1 MKGNLLPF
9 LLTLLGV
16 LGVMFF
22 RSLDTKQVLFSNDA
36 PLGALTAAANNLV
49 DGLFG
54 GWGDQNWVGVE
65 SLSLSPSLTIGV
77 FWLGHPVGF
86 SKFYVPICL
95 TLLGTSVWV
104 LFRELR
110 FSPVVCALGGL
121 AAALNM
127 NTFSHSCWGLASRAI
142 VLAMAFFALAALQSM
157 GRGRAWL
164 KAVVAGLAVGMGV
177 IEGYDMGAIFSLY
190 VAAFAVFV
198 TLNGAGGA
206 GPAVVGKAVARV
218 LVVAV
223 CAGVLAVHTVSS
235 LVGTQIKGVAGT
247 QQDEKSKA
255 ERWDFATQ
263 WSLPKKE
270 LLRVLIPGLFGYR
283 MDTPHGGNYWGAVGQ
298 DPSVPA
304 LLRAT
309 QDANETV
316 RNQANDALQS
326 RFMRHSGAGEYAGVL
341 VVLLALWAVGQ
352 SLRGAHSPFTIIE
365 RRMIWFWTGLAGIS
379 VLFAFGRH
387 APFYQLVYALPYF
400 STIRNPIKFMH
411 LFQMALLILF
421 GYGLQVFWLR
431 YVTTVRESALS
442 AEVQVKNWWT
452 VCRGFE
458 RRWVWGMVAALG
470 GSAVAW
476 LIYAAGRQDVEAYLK
491 KTGFGPEQAPGI
503 VSFSL
508 HEVGWFLFFFALTAA
523 LVALTMSGY
532 FGGRRAK
539 LGAVLFGLLLV
550 VDLGRAN
557 APWIIYYDYQEKYA
571 SNPVIDFLRAKP
583 YEGRVVT
590 PRFRLPDQFQT
601 LPALANEWLQHH
613 YQYYNIQSLDVI
625 QMPRVP
631 EDMRAYQTALGGSM
645 LRLWQLTNTRY
656 LLTAAGAVDSLNQQL
671 DPVQRRFRVHASF
684 ELGAK
689 PGVTKVTRIEDLSV
703 VVKPN
708 APYGLIEFTG
718 ALPRVKLYAN
728 WLSVT
733 NDESALRQLADPAFD
748 PARQVLVAA
757 DLPAPKPEFA
767 TNTNA
772 GTVEFKSYQPKRI
785 QFTAKAEVP
794 AVFLLNDKHHPAWKV
809 FVDGK
814 AAPLLRCNYLMRGVQ
829 LEPGAHEIEFRYEP
843 PIRTLYVSF
852 AALAAGLGLLG
863 FLALVPPRTAPAA
876 DGPAPVSSP
885 PASVPT
891 APTVPTAS
899 PSAPA
904 GPKPASSKRKRA

>member
-1 MKGNLLPF
+1 MLM
-9 LLTLLGV
+9 GV
-16 LGVMFF
+16 LFA
-22 RSLDTKQVLFSNDA
+22 RSFVPHDVLFSNDA
-36 PLGALTAAANNLV
+36 PLGALSATANDPVRAMTGNWQDL
-49 DGLFG
+49 
-54 GWGDQNWVGVE
+54 NWVGVE
-65 SLSLSPSLTIGV
+65 AQSVSPSLTALLLSAAG
-77 FWLGHPVGF
+77 PVGF
-86 SKFYVPICL
+86 SKIYVPICL
-95 TLLGTSVWV
+95 ALLGVAAWL
-104 LFRELR
+104 LFRELG
-110 FSPVVCALGGL
+110 FAPVVCALGGL

-127 NTFSHSCWGLASRAI
+127 NTFSHSCWGLGSRAI
-142 VLAMAFFALAALQSM
+142 VLALALLALAALVSM
-157 GRGRAWL
+157 GRGRAWS
-164 KAVVAGLAVGMGV
+164 KAVVAGLAVGMAV
-177 IEGYDMGAIFSLY
+177 IEGYDVGAIFSIY
-190 VAAFAVFV
+190 VAAFTVFL
-198 TLNGAGGA
+198 TLNAAGGV
-206 GPAVVGKAVARV
+206 GPSVVGKAVARV
-218 LVVAV
+218 AVVAL

-247 QQDEKSKA
+247 QQDEKSKVD
-255 ERWDFATQ
+255 RWDFATQ

-283 MDTPHGGNYWGAVGQ
+283 MDTPNGGNYWGGVGQ

-316 RNQANDALQS
+316 RNQAHEALQS

-341 VVLLALWAVGQ
+341 VVLLALWAVAQAG
-352 SLRGAHSPFTIIE
+352 RGAQGPFTASE
-365 RRMIWFWTGLAGIS
+365 RRMVWFWAALGFVS

-387 APFYQLVYALPYF
+387 APFYHLVYALPYF

-411 LFQMALLILF
+411 PFQMALLILF
-421 GYGLQVFWLR
+421 GYGLQAFWLR
-431 YVTTVRESALS
+431 YVTTVRDSAQS
-442 AEVQVKNWWT
+442 AEVQFKNWWT

-458 RRWVWGMVAALG
+458 RQWVWGMVAALG

-476 LIYAAGRQDVEAYLK
+476 LIYAAGRQDVEVYLK
-491 KTGFGPEQAPGI
+491 KTGFGSEQAPGI
-503 VSFSL
+503 VTFSL
-508 HEVGWFLFFFALTAA
+508 HEVGWFVLFFVLTTALLA
-523 LVALTMSGY
+523 LAMSGY

-557 APWIIYYDYQEKYA
+557 APWIIYYNYQEKYA

-583 YEGRVVT
+583 TEARVVT

-613 YQYYNIQSLDVI
+613 YQFYNIQSLDVV

-656 LLTAAGAVDSLNQQL
+656 LLTAAGAAESLNQQL
-671 DPVQRRFRVHASF
+671 DPAQRRFRVHAAF

-689 PGVTKVTRIEDLSV
+689 PGVTKVTRIEDLAI

-708 APYGLIEFTG
+708 APYGLLEFTG

-733 NDESALRQLADPAFD
+733 NDEATLRRLADPSFD
-748 PARQVLVAA
+748 PARQVLVAEE
-757 DLPAPKPEFA
+757 LPAPKAEFA
-767 TNTNA
+767 TNANA
-772 GTVEFKSYQPKRI
+772 GTVEFKSYKPKRI

-794 AVFLLNDKHHPAWKV
+794 AILLFNDKHHPAWKV

-814 AAPLLRCNYLMRGVQ
+814 PQPLLRCNYLMRGVP
-829 LEPGAHEIEFRYEP
+829 LEPGAHEVEFRFAP
-843 PIRTLYVSF
+843 PTGTLYVSI
-852 AALAAGLGLLG
+852 AALVVGFGLVG
-863 FLALVPPRTAPAA
+863 FLAFAPAGA
-876 DGPAPVSSP
+876 ASAASGSP
-885 PASVPT
+885 PAP
-891 APTVPTAS
+891 APTPTPTPAVPAAAPIS
-899 PSAPA
+899 PDA
-904 GPKPASSKRKRA
+904 PKPAPAKRQRA

>member
-1 MKGNLLPF
+1 M
-9 LLTLLGV
+9 
-16 LGVMFF
+16 
-22 RSLDTKQVLFSNDA
+22 
-36 PLGALTAAANNLV
+36 AA
-49 DGLFG
+49 
-54 GWGDQNWVGVE
+54 
-65 SLSLSPSLTIGV
+65 
-77 FWLGHPVGF
+77 WL
-86 SKFYVPICL
+86 
-95 TLLGTSVWV
+95 
-104 LFRELR
+104 LFRELG
-110 FSPVVCALGGL
+110 FAPVVCALGGL

-127 NTFSHSCWGLASRAI
+127 NTFSHSCWGLGSRAI
-142 VLAMAFFALAALQSM
+142 VLALALLALAALQSM
-157 GRGRAWL
+157 SRGRAWC
-164 KAVVAGLAVGMGV
+164 KAVVAGLAVGMAV
-177 IEGYDMGAIFSLY
+177 IEGYDVGAIFSIY
-190 VAAFAVFV
+190 VAAFAVFL
-198 TLNGAGGA
+198 TLNVAEGA
-206 GPAVVGKAVARV
+206 GPALVGKALARV
-218 LVVAV
+218 TVVAV
-223 CAGVLAVHTVSS
+223 CAGILAVHTVSS
-235 LVGTQIKGVAGT
+235 LIGTQIKGVAGT

-270 LLRVLIPGLFGYR
+270 LLRVLVPGLFGYR
-283 MDTPHGGNYWGAVGQ
+283 MDTPNGGNYWGGVGQ
-298 DPSVPA
+298 DPGVPA

-309 QDANETV
+309 QDPQEAV
-316 RNQANDALQS
+316 RNQANEALQS

-341 VVLLALWAVGQ
+341 VVLLALWAVAQAG
-352 SLRGAHSPFTIIE
+352 RGAQSPFSLVE
-365 RRMIWFWTGLAGIS
+365 RRMIWFWAALGFVS
-379 VLFAFGRH
+379 VLLAFGRH

-421 GYGLQVFWLR
+421 GYGLQAFWLR
-431 YVTTVRESALS
+431 YVTAVRDSALS
-442 AEVQVKNWWT
+442 AEVQFKNWWT

-458 RRWVWGMVAALG
+458 RQWVWGMAGALA

-476 LIYAAGRQDVEAYLK
+476 LIYAAGRQEVEGYLK

-503 VSFSL
+503 VTFSL
-508 HEVGWFLFFFALTAA
+508 HEVGWFLLFFALTAG
-523 LVALTMSGY
+523 LVALAMSGY

-583 YEGRVVT
+583 TEARVVT

-613 YQYYNIQSLDVI
+613 YQFYDIQSLDVV

-631 EDMRAYQTALGGSM
+631 EDMRAYQTALGGAM

-656 LLTAAGAVDSLNQQL
+656 LLTAAGAAESLNQQL
-671 DPVQRRFRVHASF
+671 DPVQRRFRVHAAF

-689 PGVTKVTRIEDLSV
+689 PGVTKVTRIEDLAV
-703 VVKPN
+703 VLKPN

-733 NDESALRQLADPAFD
+733 NDEATLRQLADPAFD

-757 DLPAPKPEFA
+757 ELPAPKPEFA
-767 TNTNA
+767 TNANA
-772 GTVEFKSYQPKRI
+772 GTVEFKHYKPKRI

-794 AVFLLNDKHHPAWKV
+794 AVLLFNDKHHPAWKV

-814 AAPLLRCNYLMRGVQ
+814 AATLLRCNYLMRGVQ
-829 LEPGAHEIEFRYEP
+829 LEPGAHEIEFRFEQTTA
-843 PIRTLYVSF
+843 TLYVSI
-852 AALAAGLGLLG
+852 AALVVGFGLIG
-863 FLALVPPRTAPAA
+863 FLAFVPAGSAPLAPPS
-876 DGPAPVSSP
+876 PATP
-885 PASVPT
+885 PSAPT
-891 APTVPTAS
+891 TPTVPQT
-899 PSAPA
+899 SAETT
-904 GPKPASSKRKRA
+904 KPAPPKRKRA